1 MPHHAEMF
9 AIEET
14 LFHQVHVVKDT
25 TRGATLEVVVSRM
38 KAVHA
43 YRTAQNP
50 DAGLSMRFVAV
61 SATIP
66 NVSDVSSGREHHY
79 VITYGLFFSKEQ

>member
-1 MPHHAEMF
+1 M
-9 AIEET
+9 
-14 LFHQVHVVKDT
+14 VKDA

-50 DAGLSMRFVAV
+50 ETGLSMRFVAV

-66 NVSDVSSGREHHY
+66 NISDVSGCERESVKEHSSY
-79 VITYGLFFSKEQ
+79 LFRTRKFKRSCGQKSMKIATN

>member
-1 MPHHAEMF
+1 MILKPSVRRQM
-9 AIEET
+9 
-14 LFHQVHVVKDT
+14 LFLQVHVVKDA

-50 DAGLSMRFVAV
+50 ETGLSMRFVAV

-66 NVSDVSSGREHHY
+66 NTSDVSH
-79 VITYGLFFSKEQ
+79 

>member
-1 MPHHAEMF
+1 MF
-9 AIEET
+9 
-14 LFHQVHVVKDT
+14 FQVHVVKDA

-50 DAGLSMRFVAV
+50 ETGLSMRFVAV

-66 NVSDVSSGREHHY
+66 NVSDVGGRERES
-79 VITYGLFFSKEQ
+79 VKEMCFGIENSKSNVGKSFRTI

>member
-1 MPHHAEMF
+1 M
-9 AIEET
+9 
-14 LFHQVHVVKDT
+14 VKDT

-50 DAGLSMRFVAV
+50 DTGLSMRFVAA

-66 NVSDVSSGREHHY
+66 NVSDVSSRREHHY
-79 VITYGLFFSKEQ
+79 VILGAMFLAKSIGFPQAIQTLFPAVVR

>member
-1 MPHHAEMF
+1 MF
-9 AIEET
+9 
-14 LFHQVHVVKDT
+14 LQVHVVKDA

-50 DAGLSMRFVAV
+50 ETGLSMRFVAV

-66 NVSDVSSGREHHY
+66 NTSDVSHWETESVEVR
-79 VITYGLFFSKEQ
+79 VSNLFRIRG

>member
-1 MPHHAEMF
+1 MLSF
-9 AIEET
+9 
-14 LFHQVHVVKDT
+14 QVHVVKDA

-43 YRTAQNP
+43 YRTTQNP
-50 DAGLSMRFVAV
+50 RTGLSMRFVAV

-66 NVSDVSSGREHHY
+66 NISDVSG
-79 VITYGLFFSKEQ
+79 

>member
-1 MPHHAEMF
+1 MF
-9 AIEET
+9 
-14 LFHQVHVVKDT
+14 LQVHVVKDA

-50 DAGLSMRFVAV
+50 ETGLSMRFVAV

-66 NVSDVSSGREHHY
+66 NTSDVSHWETESVEVRVGN
-79 VITYGLFFSKEQ
+79 LFRIRG

>member
-1 MPHHAEMF
+1 M
-9 AIEET
+9 
-14 LFHQVHVVKDT
+14 VKDT

-38 KAVHA
+38 KAIHT

-50 DAGLSMRFVAV
+50 EAGLSMRFVAV

-66 NVSDVSSGREHHY
+66 NIPDVSGQRPFLRYMCALS
-79 VITYGLFFSKEQ
+79 VV

>member
-1 MPHHAEMF
+1 M
-9 AIEET
+9 
-14 LFHQVHVVKDT
+14 LFLQVHVVKDA

-50 DAGLSMRFVAV
+50 DTGLSMRFVAV

-66 NVSDVSSGREHHY
+66 NITDVSCGGACDY
-79 VITYGLFFSKEQ
+79 IIA

>member
-1 MPHHAEMF
+1 MF
-9 AIEET
+9 
-14 LFHQVHVVKDT
+14 LQVHVVKDA

-50 DAGLSMRFVAV
+50 ETGLSMRFVAV

-66 NVSDVSSGREHHY
+66 NTSDVSHWETESVEVR
-79 VITYGLFFSKEQ
+79 VSNFFRIRG